1 MCIDNRG
8 DEVSLSVGKV
18 YQVIRPEENDAAYEL
33 RVIDNEGEDY
43 LYPSALF
50 VRVELP
56 PKAREAVTRIA
67 RP

>member
-1 MCIDNRG
+1 MCLDNLG
-8 DEVSLSVGKV
+8 NEVSLSVGKV

-43 LYPSALF
+43 LYPAALF

-56 PKAREAVTRIA
+56 PKAREAVTRTA
-67 RP
+67 RS